1 MTVLSHN
8 MEHTKNISKELFFLL
23 GERIG
28 LIIVLVVTI
37 VILLTGT
44 AIKAHSESETQSYRQ
59 ESVFEKTPDIN
70 PHPAIDNSEEIK
82 PVVIAM
88 SYEVDKITPTPT
100 PVYNPADDDVW
111 LKVAECESHH
121 NWQSD
126 SGNGYFGGLQFSLG
140 AWASVGGTGKPSDAS
155 KGEQIERGKMLQK
168 IRGWGAWGACSKKL
182 GLR

>member
-1 MTVLSHN
+1 
-8 MEHTKNISKELFFLL
+8 MERTKNISQELFFLL

-28 LIIVLVVTI
+28 LILVLVVTI

-59 ESVFEKTPDIN
+59 ESVFAKTPDIN
-70 PHPAIDNSEEIK
+70 PHLAIDNVDDVA
-82 PVVIAM
+82 PVVISM
-88 SYEVDKITPTPT
+88 SYEIDKITPTPT
-100 PVYNPADDDVW
+100 PAYNPADDGVW
-111 LKVAECESHH
+111 LKVADCESHQ

-126 SGNGYFGGLQFSLG
+126 SGNGYYGGLQFSLG

-168 IRGWGAWGACSKKL
+168 IRGWGEIGRASC
-182 GLR
+182 RERV